1 MIEVCY
7 WFKQFPFHPMD
18 LAAGPY
24 NPTELTENRLP
35 KWFFNSKNWLMQK
48 ISELC
53 ESQLNLRVW
62 KPWMVLAGSVKSFS
76 FFLFWVLTGSAIVE
90 SSFFN
95 LGPLDRATISSY
107 SSSQSRSLS
116 LSWFWWLLF
125 LHFSLCV
132 FFFFSDCCFCI
143 FLSLCVLPLHSAV
156 FWSTLQMIHDG
167 QLAFQSSTKQLLSTT
182 LFLKCYWALFFI

>member
-1 MIEVCY
+1 MIEVGY

-132 FFFFSDCCFCI
+132 FFF
-143 FLSLCVLPLHSAV
+143 L
-156 FWSTLQMIHDG
+156 FWL
-167 QLAFQSSTKQLLSTT
+167 
-182 LFLKCYWALFFI
+182 LFLHFSLPMRFAFALCCLLVYSANDPWWTTCFSVIH